1 DSEEGRQALALEIK
15 TSLAEEE
22 KHPPIDPQF
31 KLVFLTAASGTLVFI
46 VLCLVVTLLA
56 GKEPP
61 PLFERGFLFF
71 FDFTKIGFGAV
82 VGLLGGKQL
91 QANRG
96 KEANGIP
103 RQVPE
108 VKQGQ
113 KSGH

>member
-1 DSEEGRQALALEIK
+1 MLKEMALIAVECVKNPRRRSIWVPALGKYMCPDSEEGRQALALEIK

-61 PLFERGFLFF
+61 PLFER
-71 FDFTKIGFGAV
+71 
-82 VGLLGGKQL
+82 
-91 QANRG
+91 
-96 KEANGIP
+96 
-103 RQVPE
+103 
-108 VKQGQ
+108 
-113 KSGH
+113 